1 MLPAAALWSAVLG
14 AAAVLLDVVLAC
26 SRLLVEDVL
35 LDAEPDWQDSEIIF
49 TLSTLKLLSG
59 CKVPVS
65 CTVLP
70 LFALK
75 SLVLPLSL

>member
-1 MLPAAALWSAVLG
+1 VLPAAALWSAVLG
-14 AAAVLLDVVLAC
+14 AAVLL
-26 SRLLVEDVL
+26 E
-35 LDAEPDWQDSEIIF
+35 AEPAWQDSEIIF